1 MSGLGLKPA
10 FTRGLGLGLVWGL
23 KLRSRL
29 INAGAGATALRYRIY
44 GLRRVCVLCWH
55 MLALSVTPG
64 RFSSCSCD
72 GPHPSPHTH
81 ASAPPPPPYQTIPLG
96 GGGGWERQTPDHT
109 WPRHPDPLW
118 HLCQNPET
126 LNSKPWK
133 KPTVRLGPS
142 QVLARATPWSAS

>member
-44 GLRRVCVLCWH
+44 GLRRACVLCWH

-64 RFSSCSCD
+64 RFSSCSSD
-72 GPHPSPHTH
+72 GPPPLSAHARQRPH
-81 ASAPPPPPYQTIPLG
+81 PPPAPPYQTIPFG
-96 GGGGWERQTPDHT
+96 GGGGLGTPD
-109 WPRHPDPLW
+109 
-118 HLCQNPET
+118 
-126 LNSKPWK
+126 
-133 KPTVRLGPS
+133 
-142 QVLARATPWSAS
+142 A